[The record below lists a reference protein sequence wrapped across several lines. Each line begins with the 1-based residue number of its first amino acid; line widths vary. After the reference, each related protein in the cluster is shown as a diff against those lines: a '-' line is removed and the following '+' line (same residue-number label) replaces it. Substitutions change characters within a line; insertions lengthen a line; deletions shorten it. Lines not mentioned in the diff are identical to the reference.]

1 MAGKK
6 IVLWFE
12 YALLALGI
20 GLLVYVATS
29 YAVVAAYQRYLER
42 IFLGDPPPPTKARVA
57 IPPKDGS
64 PVGRL
69 EIPRLNVSVSEIVVR
84 HTPKG
89 QTLGRTESECQF
101 RSTKVESRRVG
112 AALNVFCLQENPFM
126 TARRSPIRSA
136 SLNNPTMLGPKL
148 FGR

>member
-1 MAGKK
+1 MEEHEQQL
-6 IVLWFE
+6 IPEF
-12 YALLALGI
+12 
-20 GLLVYVATS
+20 
-29 YAVVAAYQRYLER
+29 R
-42 IFLGDPPPPTKARVA
+42 I
-57 IPPKDGS
+57 I
-64 PVGRL
+64 
-69 EIPRLNVSVSEIVVR
+69 SEIVVR

>member
-12 YALLALGI
+12 YALFALGV

-29 YAVVAAYQRYLER
+29 CAVVAVYQRYLER

-69 EIPRLNVSVSEIVVR
+69 EIPRLNVSVMVLEGAEDR
-84 HTPKG
+84 
-89 QTLGRTESECQF
+89 TLRME
-101 RSTKVESRRVG
+101 RDMYPVPVYHWP
-112 AALNVFCLQENPFM
+112 V
-126 TARRSPIRSA
+126 
-136 SLNNPTMLGPKL
+136 
-148 FGR
+148 